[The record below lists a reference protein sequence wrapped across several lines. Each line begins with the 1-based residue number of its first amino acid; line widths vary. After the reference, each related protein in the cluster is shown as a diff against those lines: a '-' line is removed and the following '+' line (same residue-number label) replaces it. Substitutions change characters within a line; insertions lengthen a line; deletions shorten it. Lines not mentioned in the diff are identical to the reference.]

1 MKELSLDELECV
13 VGGAEEAVALSVL
26 TDQIR
31 EGECLS
37 EFAVRHG
44 VTVELLQE
52 WNPQITN
59 VDQVRAGQV
68 IGVPIF
74 E

>member
-13 VGGAEEAVALSVL
+13 VGGGEAVALSVL

-59 VDQVRAGQV
+59 VDLVKAGQV
-68 IGVPIF
+68 ISVPIF